1 MELSKEQSAKLKAVQ
16 FEILKKFIEICEK
29 EGLTYWLIA
38 GTAIGAVRHKGFIPW
53 DDDID
58 VGMPR
63 ADYDRFM
70 EIGQKFLP
78 EYYFLQNYKTDPN
91 YPINFAKIRDS
102 RTAYIENGVSHIKMN
117 HGIWMDIFPM
127 DGYPEPGIRRSIF
140 RFLNN
145 VSFAR
150 IYLAYDKNVKKDLK
164 HRILRLFYHVT
175 ILIYPTL
182 RMALDSRE
190 KRFKKYDYNTCKYI
204 INNSGAWGEAKEVMT
219 RDTMGKGI
227 EGEFEGIKA
236 MLPSDYDKYLS
247 TMYGDYMTPPP
258 VEKQISHHYA
268 NVVDTEK
275 SYKEYI
281 KG

>member
-1 MELSKEQSAKLKAVQ
+1 MELGKEQSARLKAVQ
-16 FEILKKFIEICEK
+16 FEMLKKFVEICER

-70 EIGQKFLP
+70 EIGQELLP
-78 EYYFLQNYKTDPN
+78 DYYFLQNYKTDPN

-102 RTAYIENGVSHIKMN
+102 RTTYIESSVSHIKMN

-127 DGYPEPGIRRSIF
+127 DGYPDPGIRRRIF

-145 VSFAR
+145 LSFAR
-150 IYLAYDKNVKKDLK
+150 IYLAFDKNIKKDLR
-164 HRILRLFYHVT
+164 HRILKAICHVT
-175 ILIYPTL
+175 ILVYPTL
-182 RMALDSRE
+182 RSAIERRE

-204 INNSGAWGEAKEVMT
+204 INNSGAWGEKREVMDG
-219 RDTMGKGI
+219 DTMGEGVY
-227 EGEFEGIKA
+227 GEFEGLKA
-236 MLPSDYDKYLS
+236 KLPSNYDKYLT

-258 VEKQISHHYA
+258 VEKQIGHHYA
-268 NVVDTEK
+268 EVIDTENPYTK
-275 SYKEYI
+275 YI
-281 KG
+281 